1 MKLIYTLLV
10 TAFLTLSLQAQ
21 SIKTFQG
28 PYVHGNAKYNYYE
41 LPNEGRVYHGAF
53 QFTYDVDPNSSEGLY
68 VNGTYANDLKDGK
81 WTYRLFRYDG
91 SMELQLN
98 YKKGELWGKCTYI
111 EAPNY
116 GKRRQYDVLLKANK
130 VVRVQLTEGEDSDP
144 SFQTTGQCNA
154 EGFAD
159 GIWRK
164 GYIADG
170 NLYTRIE
177 EWSNGTLVTRKEK
190 NESTGDIKVV
200 KDPDPRLNIPA
211 ELLSDF
217 SFRGLLASLLRGWV
231 AYSKEAFE
239 QLCKALERGEKPFMG
254 VRTKKTPAPTNSSL
268 AISSPRIEPEPD
280 HIYEYLEEM
289 PEFPGGQAAM
299 MEWLSK
305 NINYP
310 PIAAENNIQGR
321 VMVSFVVETDGSLSN
336 VRVVRGVDPN
346 LDREAMRL
354 VSMMP
359 KWKPGMQ
366 DGKRARARF
375 TLPVQF
381 SLQ

>member
-10 TAFLTLSLQAQ
+10 TVLLTLSLQAQ
-21 SIKTFQG
+21 IIKTFQG

-41 LPNEGRVYHGAF
+41 LPNKGRVYHGAF
-53 QFTYDVDPNSSEGLY
+53 QFTYNTDLGNSLD

-81 WTYRLFRYDG
+81 WTYRLFRYNG
-91 SMELQLN
+91 SMELELN
-98 YKKGELWGKCTYI
+98 YNKGELWGKCTYI
-111 EAPNY
+111 EAPKY
-116 GKRRQYDVLLKANK
+116 GKRRQYNVLLKANK

-177 EWSNGTLVTRKEK
+177 EWSNGTLVTRIEK
-190 NESTGDIKVV
+190 NESTGDIELV
-200 KDPDPRLNIPA
+200 KDPDPRLNIP
-211 ELLSDF
+211 ENLFSDF
-217 SFRGLLASLLRGWV
+217 SFRGLFASLLECQPEH
-231 AYSKEAFE
+231 AE
-239 QLCKALERGEKPFMG
+239 QICKALERGEKPFMG

-289 PEFPGGQAAM
+289 PEFPGGQASM

-366 DGKRARARF
+366 DGKPARARF